1 MPEKPTTTEKV
12 ATGMA
17 IIGAGWFF
25 IFILLPLMFVLM
37 FVGAAIFGSM

>member
-1 MPEKPTTTEKV
+1 MTQKPTTTEKV

-25 IFILLPLMFVLM
+25 IFIILPLMFVLM